1 MKAKDWNIA
10 NWIKSK
16 LNIDIS
22 DVKYNKHTT
31 LKEAI
36 EKGYIVVVIE
46 PLPNH
51 VVDFIEAKNKK
62 EGKQ

>member
-1 MKAKDWNIA
+1 MKAKDWNIT

-22 DVKYNKHTT
+22 DVKYNEHTT

-36 EKGYIVVVIE
+36 EKYY
-46 PLPNH
+46 L
-51 VVDFIEAKNKK
+51 KK
-62 EGKQ
+62 FKS

>member
-22 DVKYNKHTT
+22 DVKYNEHTT

-36 EKGYIVVVIE
+36 EKGVVIE

-62 EGKQ
+62 EGKQWNI

>member
-22 DVKYNKHTT
+22 DVKYNEHTT

-36 EKGYIVVVIE
+36 ESDISDEKKGNDCF
-46 PLPNH
+46 LPQLNC
-51 VVDFIEAKNKK
+51 
-62 EGKQ
+62 